1 MRGCKKDTVEDD
13 DVLLDGLEV
22 RETCTV
28 AMQISI
34 IDEERSHERVE
45 PGLARK
51 LLVGVMLVGGL
62 DPVNNLLQQQGE
74 NEFRRSRAHLHIV
87 HDHISRPGSAC
98 SMHVEQMKEHT
109 WLEQLKGC
117 LLQT

>member
-1 MRGCKKDTVEDD
+1 
-13 DVLLDGLEV
+13 
-22 RETCTV
+22 
-28 AMQISI
+28 
-34 IDEERSHERVE
+34 
-45 PGLARK
+45 

-109 WLEQLKGC
+109 WLETLKEARLATLSHASRRATLSNRKSRSSTSVAGSRTSPLTRRFRYC
-117 LLQT
+117 ANDSVV